1 MGYEMKTSERI
12 LTALQRVKELLT
24 LVGDWTKKPAK
35 EEDTLTKEFRE
46 KKLKMLED
54 LYKQLGELNDRYM
67 FNHDS
72 EFATKE
78 YVVQY
83 DALKKKIYDLE
94 K

>member
-1 MGYEMKTSERI
+1 MGYEMKQERVMN
-12 LTALQRVKELLT
+12 ALQRVKELLF
-24 LVGDWTKKPAK
+24 LVSDWTKKPEK
-35 EEDTLTKEFRE
+35 EDLLTKEFRE
-46 KKLKMLED
+46 KKLKMIED

-72 EFATKE
+72 EFKTKE

-83 DALKKKIYDLE
+83 DALKKKIHDLE

>member
-1 MGYEMKTSERI
+1 MKTTERVEHAFKRI
-12 LTALQRVKELLT
+12 KELLT
-24 LVGDWTKKPAK
+24 LVSDWTRKPK
-35 EEDTLTKEFRE
+35 EQDALSKEFND
-46 KKLKMLED
+46 KKLKMIED

-67 FNHDS
+67 FNHNS

-78 YVVQY
+78 YIVQY

>member
-1 MGYEMKTSERI
+1 MVYKMKTTERV
-12 LTALQRVKELLT
+12 LNALQRVKELLG
-24 LVGDWTKKPAK
+24 LVADWTKQPK

-46 KKLKMLED
+46 KKLKMIED
-54 LYKQLGELNDRYM
+54 LYKQLAQLNDRYM

-78 YVVQY
+78 YIVQY
-83 DALKKKIYDLE
+83 DELKKKIYDLQ

>member
-1 MGYEMKTSERI
+1 
-12 LTALQRVKELLT
+12 
-24 LVGDWTKKPAK
+24 
-35 EEDTLTKEFRE
+35 
-46 KKLKMLED
+46 

-67 FNHDS
+67 FNHNS

-78 YVVQY
+78 YIVQY

>member
-1 MGYEMKTSERI
+1 MGVKMKKTERVEHAFKRI
-12 LTALQRVKELLT
+12 KELLI
-24 LVGDWTKKPAK
+24 LVSDWTRKPK
-35 EEDTLTKEFRE
+35 EQDALSKEFND
-46 KKLKMLED
+46 KKLKMIED

-78 YVVQY
+78 YIVQY
-83 DALKKKIYDLE
+83 DALKKKIFDLE

>member
-1 MGYEMKTSERI
+1 MKTTERVENAFKRI
-12 LTALQRVKELLT
+12 KELLT
-24 LVGDWTKKPAK
+24 LVADWTKKPK
-35 EEDTLTKEFRE
+35 EQDALSKEFND
-46 KKLKMLED
+46 KKLKMIED

-67 FNHDS
+67 FNHNS

-78 YVVQY
+78 YIVQY

>member
-1 MGYEMKTSERI
+1 MGIKMKTTERVEQAFKRI
-12 LTALQRVKELLT
+12 KELLI
-24 LVGDWTKKPAK
+24 LVSDWTRKPK
-35 EEDTLTKEFRE
+35 EQDALSKEFND
-46 KKLKMLED
+46 KKLKMIED
-54 LYKQLGELNDRYM
+54 LYKQLAELNDRYM

-78 YVVQY
+78 YIVQY

>member
-1 MGYEMKTSERI
+1 MVNKMKTTEKIEQAFKRI
-12 LTALQRVKELLT
+12 KELLT
-24 LVGDWTKKPAK
+24 LVADWTKQPK
-35 EEDTLTKEFRE
+35 EPDTLTLEFN
-46 KKLKMLED
+46 KKKQQMIED

-67 FNHDS
+67 FNHNS

-78 YVVQY
+78 YIVQY

>member
-1 MGYEMKTSERI
+1 MGYEMKQERVMN
-12 LTALQRVKELLT
+12 ALQRVKELLF
-24 LVGDWTKKPAK
+24 LVSDWTKKPEK
-35 EEDTLTKEFRE
+35 EDSLSKEFND
-46 KKLKMLED
+46 KKLKMIED

-72 EFATKE
+72 EFKTKE

-83 DALKKKIYDLE
+83 DALKKKIHDLE

>member
-1 MGYEMKTSERI
+1 MVNKMKTTERVEHAFKRI
-12 LTALQRVKELLT
+12 KELLI
-24 LVGDWTKKPAK
+24 LVSDWTRKPK
-35 EEDTLTKEFRE
+35 EQDALSKEFND
-46 KKLKMLED
+46 KKLKMIED

-78 YVVQY
+78 YIVQY
-83 DALKKKIYDLE
+83 DALKKKIFDLE